1 MCWNIEIREVKE
13 QKIEYENVSEGNK
26 RKQIQIAR
34 DFKEN
39 VKQSGLINGKY
50 FRQLETLCRPCDWIR
65 YLRSSMSAV

>member
-34 DFKEN
+34 DFKDN
-39 VKQSGLINGKY
+39 MKILSKV
-50 FRQLETLCRPCDWIR
+50 D
-65 YLRSSMSAV
+65 